1 MGFPLRRRL
10 ALVMFA
16 ACLTV
21 ACTTGQTR
29 ANDAR
34 LISSGGTE
42 DPYREVINRAPLTVF
57 VFVAAKCPCLD
68 AHFGRLKQLLRE
80 YSARGVQFV
89 GVDSEV
95 GTTPEVAASEARA
108 LTFPVLL
115 DRGAKLA
122 DAFGAEYATYAVIV
136 DRQGRV
142 VYRGGIDSDKR
153 KLHDDATPYVRE
165 ALDDL
170 LSGKTPR
177 RATGRALG
185 CTLRKW

>member
-1 MGFPLRRRL
+1 MLRSVAVLLGACL
-10 ALVMFA
+10 ALSCA
-16 ACLTV
+16 KAQ
-21 ACTTGQTR
+21 TTP
-29 ANDAR
+29 NDAA
-34 LISSGGTE
+34 LISIHGTE
-42 DPYREVINRAPLTVF
+42 DPYPQVIARAPFTVF
-57 VFVAAKCPCLD
+57 VFVAANCPCLD
-68 AHFGRLKQLLRE
+68 AHVERLTALARD
-80 YSARGVQFV
+80 YSTRGVQFI

-95 GTTPEVAASEARA
+95 DATSEVAASEARA

-122 DAFGAEYATYAVIV
+122 EAFGAEYATYSVIV

-153 KLHDDATPYVRE
+153 KLHADATPYVRD

-170 LSGKTPR
+170 LSGGAPR
-177 RATGRALG
+177 RATGKTLG